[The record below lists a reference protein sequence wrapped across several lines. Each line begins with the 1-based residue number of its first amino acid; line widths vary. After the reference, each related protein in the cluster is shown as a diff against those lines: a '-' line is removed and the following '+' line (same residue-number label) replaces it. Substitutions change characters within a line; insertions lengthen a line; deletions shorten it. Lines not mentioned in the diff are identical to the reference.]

1 MTDNKT
7 RTAKDVRA
15 LFKKHGG
22 SLGTDNSVSWNWH
35 RSAVLRLHRA
45 VASSDEQRDT
55 LIGAAIDAG
64 ADDVD
69 DDESLDDFA
78 VYLDPKLAATAR
90 DALQSAGFAVE
101 STQLVWRPGVFHEI
115 EGEEAQACIL
125 TAIEAL
131 LDHQDVTAVY
141 HNVA

>member
-22 SLGTDNSVSWNWH
+22 ALGTDNSVSWNWH
-35 RSAVLRLHRA
+35 RSAVLRLHGT
-45 VASSDEQRDT
+45 VASSDEQREA
-55 LIGAAIDAG
+55 LMEAAIDAG

-69 DDESLDDFA
+69 DERLNDVA
-78 VYLDPKLAATAR
+78 VYIDPKLAAAAR
-90 DALQSAGFAVE
+90 SALQSAGFAVE
-101 STQLVWRPGVFHEI
+101 STQLIWRPGTFHEI
-115 EGEEAQACIL
+115 EGEEAQAHIFSAL
-125 TAIEAL
+125 EAL